1 MMNTADKLQA
11 SEVLKKL
18 IIHVSKIEEAKAR
31 YYAIRK
37 MARVMTLDE
46 ALNLSTPDF
55 NFGL

>member
-37 MARVMTLDE
+37 TARVMTLAE
-46 ALNLSTPDF
+46 ALTKI
-55 NFGL
+55 GK